1 MIDEVINRYIQLR
14 DRKAELKKE
23 FDNSVADIDAGIE
36 RLENYLLGH
45 FQKTGQTSAGTQM
58 GTAYLAPQTSATVA
72 DWETTL
78 SWIKQNDAW
87 HFLERKVNKTAVV
100 EFRSANDDLPPGV
113 NWREENVVRVR
124 RSS

>member
-23 FDNSVADIDAGIE
+23 YEDKVEGVDAAIE
-36 RLENYLLGH
+36 RLENYLLAH
-45 FQKTGQTSAGTQM
+45 FKNTGQTSAGTQM

-72 DWETTL
+72 DWDTTL
-78 SWIKQNDAW
+78 EWIKQHGAW